1 MKGNNEGTKSMSKLQ
16 FKAYDHVNRKWFF
29 SKDYTSLNEFFSY
42 FDNVQHSI
50 EMVSDGNEIIQLLQ
64 AEKTL
69 NAITTFAIECD
80 SANRCIQPNEIL
92 NLK

>member
-1 MKGNNEGTKSMSKLQ
+1 MKGRKSMSSLQ

-29 SKDYTSLNEFFSY
+29 SKDYSSLREFFSY

-50 EMVSDGNEIIQLLQ
+50 EMISDSNEIIQLIE
-64 AEKTL
+64 AEKML
-69 NAITTFAIECD
+69 NKITTFAIKCD
-80 SANRCIQPNEIL
+80 ADNKCIQPHEIL